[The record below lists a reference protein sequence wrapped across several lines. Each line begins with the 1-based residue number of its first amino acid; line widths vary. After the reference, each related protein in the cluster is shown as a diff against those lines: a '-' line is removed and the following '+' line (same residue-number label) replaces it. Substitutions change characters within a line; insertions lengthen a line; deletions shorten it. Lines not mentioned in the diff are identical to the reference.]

1 VKEVPE
7 FRGSEVA
14 KFEVPGFEVPE
25 FGVPGFEVPEF
36 GVPESRVQISRVLSL
51 AAVAIGCFVGLATVA
66 AQRANEPAWFVR
78 SLEPTADRKESR
90 PEVLDAPILPGSVM
104 KIVTLVAALESHT
117 IEADTSRLCRRVV
130 TIGGRRYACSHPDLK
145 RPLTAAEAL
154 AHSCNDFFVSLAPR
168 LPRNIVNDVRARAGL
183 GPISADANYAAALVG
198 LDGPRITPRTLLDV
212 FTRLTG
218 ADGERPMRMT
228 DLARRVLLDGL
239 RGAAL
244 YGSASEL
251 ATRKISALAKTGTS
265 PLPGGGALGVVVALT
280 PADKPERALVV
291 VTPGAAGRDA
301 TSVAGDLLAAT
312 VTTSLPAAQPVLR
325 IGFISGDDDT
335 RVESI
340 ALEDYVARVLAGE
353 GQPRAADA
361 AQEALAIAARTFALA
376 NRNRHRREGYD
387 LCDTTHCQ
395 VLRSSTSATRRA
407 AEATAGR
414 VLTYQKQPATVF
426 YSAWCGGRTELAS
439 EVWPGAI
446 DFAFE
451 PSQKDD
457 ACDDEP
463 GWTADLSASDI
474 ERALRLAGLRGDRL
488 RRLQVTSRNA
498 SGRVTR
504 LRAEGFTPPDVSGD
518 DFRLAVGRIV
528 GWRHLKSTMFQMRRT
543 SSGYTFTGRGFGHG
557 VGLCVIGAGHR
568 AANGATTDDIL
579 RFYYPGLRVEQ
590 YVPAAVT
597 TTAAAT
603 APAAPVRAADV
614 LLALPGNEE
623 GDRTVIMS
631 IVRRA
636 RDEIA
641 ASTGVP
647 VPPAIRVTVHPS
659 VESFGRATGQPWWVS
674 GATDQAAIDL
684 LPLTL
689 LQQRGQLERTVR
701 HEVAHVLLDETLR
714 TKPMWVREGAAF
726 YFADP
731 SAPPRPGKVSCPKD
745 TEFLRPISAGAHRD
759 AYARAEACFRRQI
772 LEGKAWREIK

>member
-1 VKEVPE
+1 MQDEIVNEVPE
-7 FRGSEVA
+7 STGSGLPALLGSGVSRSRESGVRRLCGLSFVVVA
-14 KFEVPGFEVPE
+14 TGYC
-25 FGVPGFEVPEF
+25 
-36 GVPESRVQISRVLSL
+36 I
-51 AAVAIGCFVGLATVA
+51 ALATVA

-78 SLEPTADRKESR
+78 SLELAADRKEAR

-117 IEADTSRLCRRVV
+117 IEADTSHLCRRVV
-130 TIGGRRYACSHPDLK
+130 TIGGRRYTCSHPDLK

-183 GPISADANYAAALVG
+183 SPISAEANYAAALVG
-198 LDGPRITPRTLLDV
+198 LDGPRITPRALLDV
-212 FTRLTG
+212 FARLTG
-218 ADGERPMRMT
+218 ADRERPVRMT
-228 DLARRVLLDGL
+228 DLARRVLLEGV
-239 RGAAL
+239 RGAAT

-251 ATRKISALAKTGTS
+251 ATRKISAFAKTGTA
-265 PLPGGGALGVVVALT
+265 PMPGGGALGVVVALT
-280 PADKPERALVV
+280 PADKPERAVV
-291 VTPGAAGRDA
+291 VVAPGAAGRDA
-301 TSVAGDLLAAT
+301 TSIAGDLLAPS
-312 VTTSLPAAQPVLR
+312 TSNIPAASPMLR
-325 IGFISGDDDT
+325 IGFTNGDDT

-361 AQEALAIAARTFALA
+361 AQEALAIAVRTFALA

-395 VLRSSTSATRRA
+395 VLRPSTSATQRA

-414 VLTYQKQPATVF
+414 LLTYQKQPATVF

-457 ACDDEP
+457 ACADEP
-463 GWTADLSASDI
+463 GWTADISASDI

-488 RRLQVTSRNA
+488 RSLQVASRNA

-504 LRAEGFTPPDVSGD
+504 LRAEGFTPQDVSGD
-518 DFRLAVGRIV
+518 DFRLAVGRVV

-557 VGLCVIGAGHR
+557 VGLCVIGAGNR
-568 AANGATTDDIL
+568 AANGATTEEIL

-590 YVPAAVT
+590 YAPTAVTTATT
-597 TTAAAT
+597 TTAAKPAT
-603 APAAPVRAADV
+603 PAPTRAADV

-623 GDRTVIMS
+623 GERGLIAG

-641 ASTGVP
+641 VNTGVP
-647 VPPAIRVTVHPS
+647 VPPVIRVTVHPS

-674 GATDQAAIDL
+674 GATDQTAIDL
-684 LPLTL
+684 LPVTL

-745 TEFLRPISAGAHRD
+745 AEFLRPISAGAHRD

-772 LEGKAWREIK
+772 LEGKSWRDIK